1 MQYNAF
7 ALRKNWR
14 VTVFLKKLEKL
25 KLLNLKKGR
34 IKLQKEKLI

>member
-7 ALRKNWR
+7 ALGKNWGNS
-14 VTVFLKKLEKL
+14 FPKKLEKS